1 MATQANLI
9 ATYQSNPTL
18 QKQYTQQQYL
28 DLFDFG
34 QKTPQPVTNPPPTRT
49 PTPTPGVPGIINQN
63 INQYQGGGGAGI
75 PMVGSDGRIAD
86 FNESITARQKRLNN
100 PNIVQSFISDNLGKI
115 GINTQ
120 SSINEMMQRGMR
132 GIKDSRL
139 TSGIPLGISGMIA
152 GALPDNYYDKMTLGD
167 QILTQSYMGYTDPNT
182 NMSNKDPFGI
192 NVRSAFG
199 NYSEYAQNEV
209 DKLSD
214 IVKDQKKRGLTDT
227 LQMKKL
233 AFYNQVVGKKSSIVD
248 ALRINQMAK
257 EAREKEERKKQAERA
272 ANIGTASQG
281 ISSAGNT
288 AQSDRTGGNVN
299 TGGAAGNM
307 GGGSRQ
313 ATSAGST
320 SSGRKDGGWG
330 WKDGGRVYLYN
341 RLK

>member
-1 MATQANLI
+1 MAQRDNLI

-18 QKQYTQQQYL
+18 QGRYTQQEYL

-34 QKTPQPVTNPPPTRT
+34 AQT
-49 PTPTPGVPGIINQN
+49 PTPTPTPTPPPSGGVTNIIGQDLN
-63 INQYQGGGGAGI
+63 QGGGGGGGI
-75 PMVGSDGRIAD
+75 SMVGSDSRITN
-86 FNESITARQKRLNN
+86 FNEAIAARQNRLNN
-100 PNIVQSFISDNLGKI
+100 PDIVQSFISDNLGKI

-152 GALPDNYYDKMTLGD
+152 KALPDNYYDKMTLGD

-214 IVKDQKKRGLTDT
+214 IVEDQKKRGLTDT

-257 EAREKEERKKQAERA
+257 EAREKKEREKQAERA
-272 ANIGTASQG
+272 ANIGTATQAFDNTRG
-281 ISSAGNT
+281 QSS
-288 AQSDRTGGNVN
+288 SDR
-299 TGGAAGNM
+299 GAAAAGM

-313 ATSAGST
+313 ATSAGSSNT
-320 SSGRKDGGWG
+320 GRKDGGWG